1 MLTCILLFILNL
13 IQFRSE
19 FMMRILPRKYKYEC
33 DLKQVK
39 NSFIHKPFPYC
50 NSKENL
56 GRVIYI
62 VSDG

>member
-1 MLTCILLFILNL
+1 MLICILVFILNL
-13 IQFRSE
+13 FQFWSE
-19 FMMRILPRKYKYEC
+19 FMTRILSRKYKYEC

-50 NSKENL
+50 HSKKNL
-56 GRVIYI
+56 GRVIYT